1 MLIEYYHMDV
11 SNKSLS
17 LSQNIVKGQL
27 CRIMQIMLI
36 LIFLGPSGAH
46 TNPPGSDQLAHTN
59 WGTLQLLSQVFF
71 ILTQIQLLI
80 FTQIQSLT

>member
-1 MLIEYYHMDV
+1 MDV

-27 CRIMQIMLI
+27 YRIMQNMLI
-36 LIFLGPSGAH
+36 LIIVGPSGAH

-71 ILTQIQLLI
+71 ILTQVQLLI